1 MAIVLSEMKT
11 IYLVY
16 YKDIST
22 NMTAVGSIYD
32 TMMKKLE
39 ENFNSYGLT
48 VEEKGK
54 LIAQAV
60 MTIMPQYEQ
69 LASKATLDI
78 LNIESE
84 RPIKDSQRKEVDRK
98 SQFYDD
104 KLLLDIIGKQ
114 GDLASFAVN
123 ANSSTAQDSI
133 NDLKTRMTA
142 LTNRVVPLTGE
153 LVCPVPDPI
162 IPVPATVTPSLITD
176 VTLTLTWASVPN
188 ATGYI
193 VYRDGVQIAST
204 GLLYINDSGLTQLT
218 KYAYNVK
225 VVSGTLTS
233 DLSPTVIAQT
243 LVTV

>member
-1 MAIVLSEMKT
+1 MATILSEMKT

-39 ENFNSYGLT
+39 DSFTNFGLS
-48 VEEKGK
+48 EEQKAQ
-54 LIAQAV
+54 LISQAV

-69 LASKATLDI
+69 MASKATLDI

-98 SQFYDD
+98 YQFYDD
-104 KLLLDIIGKQ
+104 KVLIEMIAKQ

-123 ANSSTAQDSI
+123 ANSSTAQDTI
-133 NDLKTRMTA
+133 NDLKAKMVA
-142 LTNRVVPLTGE
+142 LTNRVVSLDGE
-153 LVCPVPDPI
+153 SACPAPDPI
-162 IPVPATVTPSLITD
+162 IPVPATVSASAITD
-176 VTLTLTWASVPN
+176 VSLTLTWASVSG
-188 ATGYI
+188 ATGYV

-225 VVSGTLTS
+225 VVSGSLTS
-233 DLSPTVIAQT
+233 DLSPTVVTKT

>member
-1 MAIVLSEMKT
+1 MATILSEMKT

-32 TMMKKLE
+32 TMMKELNSRFDDFGLDAIERAKL
-39 ENFNSYGLT
+39 
-48 VEEKGK
+48 V
-54 LIAQAV
+54 AQTV
-60 MTIMPQYEQ
+60 MTLMPQYEQ
-69 LASKATLDI
+69 MASKATLDI
-78 LNIESE
+78 LNIEAE

-104 KLLLDIIGKQ
+104 KLLIEMIGKQ

-133 NDLKTRMTA
+133 NDLKSKMTA

-153 LVCPVPDPI
+153 STCPVPDPI
-162 IPVPATVTPSLITD
+162 IPVPATVVPSSITD
-176 VTLTLTWASVPN
+176 TTLTLTWASVTG
-188 ATGYI
+188 ATSYV

-204 GLLYINDSGLTQLT
+204 GLLFINDSGLTQLT

-225 VVSGTLTS
+225 VVSGSLTS
-233 DLSPTVIAQT
+233 NLSPTVVAQT